1 MNLKFQSITSR
12 NGKFHAGFTSDF
24 SSHYDAAMAIYKRGE
39 KSDFIDTLFAAVK
52 NHRKYDVPIAPALQ
66 FWLHKLASQPSKRRA
81 AVEIDAAKIQAAFAL
96 ASSSLKRPKFTVHSH
111 AGAVR
116 FSMAGEKSK
125 FAGSIVVASPTFGE
139 GFFGSIRE
147 GIFSP
152 SRECTAEIEAIVKE
166 FAADPSQAAA
176 SYGRMSGSCCFCH
189 KELTTKDSLA
199 AGYGPICAKHYG
211 LAWGLSEKIIDQS

>member
-1 MNLKFQSITSR
+1 MSLKFASITSR

-39 KSDFIDTLFAAVK
+39 KSDFIDTLFEAVK
-52 NHRKYDVPIAPALQ
+52 QDRKYSIPMPSTLQ

-96 ASSSLKRPKFTVHSH
+96 ASSSLKRPKFTVHSP

-139 GFFGSIRE
+139 
-147 GIFSP
+147 
-152 SRECTAEIEAIVKE
+152 V
-166 FAADPSQAAA
+166 
-176 SYGRMSGSCCFCH
+176 
-189 KELTTKDSLA
+189 SL
-199 AGYGPICAKHYG
+199 KHT
-211 LAWGLSEKIIDQS
+211 